1 MLILYTQRRPVTDSG
16 KEATSDNAELQ
27 ELMFSERTF
36 SPRDKRQKRDQRD
49 KWDKREKRKE
59 RDEKNMIDIKAG
71 TCEQS

>member
-16 KEATSDNAELQ
+16 KEATPDNAELQ

-49 KWDKREKRKE
+49 KWDKREKRNE

>member
-16 KEATSDNAELQ
+16 KEATSDAELQ

-49 KWDKREKRKE
+49 KWDKREKRNE
-59 RDEKNMIDIKAG
+59 RDEKNMIDIKVG

>member
-1 MLILYTQRRPVTDSG
+1 MLILYTQRWPVTDSG
-16 KEATSDNAELQ
+16 KEATSDAELQ

-49 KWDKREKRKE
+49 KWDKRVKRNEKRLKAW
-59 RDEKNMIDIKAG
+59 IAG